1 MEEFCVSKKVIEKE
15 KGANLQD
22 ILSLMNQFSESNITQ
37 LELEVEGLK
46 LFLHKEVKEIVH
58 ATPQQPTIVQ
68 PMTPVSQTQIVSVNN
83 ETIEVKQEDNIK
95 EIKAPLVGTFYGSN
109 APGAK
114 PFVSVG
120 DTVKKGQP
128 ICIIEAM
135 KVMNEIESPYDGVI
149 KEIKVENEEAIGFDQ
164 VLMLIEV

>member
-1 MEEFCVSKKVIEKE
+1 MDQKMINKE
-15 KGANLQD
+15 KIQSLQD
-22 ILSLMNQFSESNITQ
+22 ILTLMEHFSESSITQ
-37 LELEVEGLK
+37 LELELEGLN
-46 LFLHKEVKEIVH
+46 LFLQKEVKEVVPPIS
-58 ATPQQPTIVQ
+58 QQPTIVQ
-68 PMTPVSQTQIVSVNN
+68 PAMPVSQTQIVSVNN
-83 ETIEVKQEDNIK
+83 ETLEIKHEDNIK

-120 DTVKKGQP
+120 DVVKKGQP

-149 KEIKVENEEAIGFDQ
+149 KEIKVVNEEAIGFDQ
-164 VLMLIEV
+164 VLMLMEV